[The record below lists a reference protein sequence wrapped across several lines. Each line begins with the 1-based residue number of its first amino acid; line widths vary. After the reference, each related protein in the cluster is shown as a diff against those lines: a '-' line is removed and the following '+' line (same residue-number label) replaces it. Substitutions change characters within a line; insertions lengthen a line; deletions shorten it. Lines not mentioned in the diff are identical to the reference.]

1 MHEFKNPYYDGP
13 DCVCCNHIK
22 ENTIKEIIKM
32 LNEQDSV
39 CADWAIG
46 VIEKDIKE

>member
-1 MHEFKNPYYDGP
+1 
-13 DCVCCNHIK
+13 
-22 ENTIKEIIKM
+22 M

-46 VIEKDIKE
+46 VIEKDIKEWTLQNFFW